1 MPSPRGESPE
11 LRAETT
17 TGAAR
22 SLLASGAVGSPSPEH
37 SARIIEAGS
46 AGVRRID
53 ALTGFRVLPALF
65 VLLSHMGP
73 PPSPSPRVKAFINH
87 GYSGVTFFFV
97 LSGFVLAHNYFKR
110 FETTFSLRLLWSYL
124 VARVARIYPLYLLL
138 LVWVSLPALLTG
150 TARMDLWVRHV
161 FALQAWD
168 ADVNTAF
175 AFNGPGWSISVELF
189 LYACFPLLVFVLA
202 PIVRRRWGIALALVA
217 VAASMVAVTHWF
229 VVKGYDSIPWTDPR
243 SAERWLYRNPLCR
256 LGDFTLGILVARL
269 VASMP
274 GPHRRIGRVAI
285 GISVVA
291 IITLMCSLGPLFSA
305 ASWDVSY
312 ALPAALLIFGLAIA
326 PDSWPARALATRPM
340 ILLGE
345 ASYALYL
352 CQGYMVPHI
361 RVPGVPEGKWI
372 LVEAMTV
379 LMIVAMAV
387 GLHVTVE
394 RPCRRLVRRALDPGA
409 RQSSA

>member
-1 MPSPRGESPE
+1 MPSQS
-11 LRAETT
+11 
-17 TGAAR
+17 TGQ
-22 SLLASGAVGSPSPEH
+22 
-37 SARIIEAGS
+37 SARTIGDGS
-46 AGVRRID
+46 ARARRID
-53 ALTGFRVLPALF
+53 SLTGLRILPALF
-65 VLLSHMGP
+65 VLLSHVGA
-73 PPSPSPRVKAFINH
+73 PPSPSPRVKAFFTA

-97 LSGFVLAHNYFKR
+97 LSGFVLAHNYFER
-110 FETTFSLRLLWSYL
+110 FQANFTLRLLWSYL

-138 LVWVSLPALLTG
+138 LLWVSLPALLAG
-150 TARMDLWVRHV
+150 NARMDLWVRHV

-168 ADVNTAF
+168 ADINASF
-175 AFNGPGWSISVELF
+175 AFNAPGWSISVEFF
-189 LYACFPLLVFVLA
+189 LYACFPALVFILA
-202 PIVRRRWGIALALVA
+202 PIARRRWGIAMALVV
-217 VAASMVAVTHWF
+217 VAASLAAETHWF
-229 VVKGYDSIPWTDPR
+229 VVKGYDSLPWSDPR

-274 GPHRRIGRVAI
+274 GPHRRYGWVAI
-285 GISVVA
+285 GMSVVA
-291 IITLMCSLGPLFSA
+291 IITLMCSLGPPFSA

-326 PDSWPARALATRPM
+326 PDSWPARAFATRPM

-352 CQGYMVPHI
+352 CHWYMLLHI
-361 RVPGVPEGKWI
+361 TVPGIPEGKWI
-372 LVEAMTV
+372 QVEAMTI
-379 LMIVAMAV
+379 LMVIAMAV